1 MSETLPDIVGLSI
14 VGAVGN
20 GEGDMNSKIYFTIT
34 AVLATLYG
42 IAFLLFPG
50 PSLALYGVTGQPS
63 ANLNIQFFGSALI
76 SLAVISAFAR
86 NFQDWEAVR
95 GVLYGLMI
103 GDVAGLGVN
112 SIGRGQGLLNSL
124 AWSSTVIY
132 VLLII
137 GAIYCLRNLPKPT

>member
-1 MSETLPDIVGLSI
+1 
-14 VGAVGN
+14 
-20 GEGDMNSKIYFTIT
+20 MNSKIYFTIT
-34 AVLATLYG
+34 AVLATIYG

-63 ANLNIQFFGSALI
+63 ASLNIQFFGSALI
-76 SLAVISAFAR
+76 SIGMISGFAR

-103 GDVAGLGVN
+103 GNVAGLGVN
-112 SIGRGQGLLNSL
+112 SIGRAQGLLNSL
-124 AWSSTVIY
+124 AWSSTVVY

-137 GAIYCLRNLPKPT
+137 GAMYCLRNLPKPS

>member
-1 MSETLPDIVGLSI
+1 
-14 VGAVGN
+14 
-20 GEGDMNSKIYFTIT
+20 MNSKIYFTIT
-34 AVLATLYG
+34 AILATIYG

-63 ANLNIQFFGSALI
+63 ASLNIQFFGSALI

-86 NFQDWEAVR
+86 NFQDWDAVR
-95 GVLYGLMI
+95 GVLYGFMI
-103 GDVAGLGVN
+103 GDVAGLWVNGV
-112 SIGRGQGLLNSL
+112 GTRLGLLNSL

-137 GAIYCLRNLPKPT
+137 GALYCLRNLPKPT